1 MVRRRN
7 KILVMEELEIKKL
20 LLNRLDSLRQTYVNN
35 LDYVIK
41 SFDDEAIHDLR
52 VSIRRILSFMYL
64 IDQICNETI
73 YEELQKQ
80 LKTKIKKFNKL
91 RDVQVQITTIINY
104 IKKFPIL
111 ADFLVF
117 LKKNEKKQIKK
128 LKSALLCQEF
138 DLRGD
143 IFFYRNHI
151 SQKECISKTSIN
163 YLANIALN
171 SLIEVETSIKEIQ
184 PSNFSSY
191 HKTRLKVKKFR
202 YIMETIESILSI
214 PRDKIKEIQTI
225 QTILGEIQDLTVLIH
240 LIETFCSEEGLEISK
255 FSNFVEFVQHK
266 RQEKEEDFWENISK
280 FDFWMNF
287 FKNYL

>member
-1 MVRRRN
+1 
-7 KILVMEELEIKKL
+7 MENFEIKKT
-20 LLNRLDSLRQTYVNN
+20 LLNRLDNLRQFYVKN
-35 LDYVIK
+35 LDYVIET
-41 SFDDEAIHDLR
+41 FDDEAIHDLR
-52 VSIRRILSFMYL
+52 VSIRRILAFMYL
-64 IDQICNETI
+64 IDQICAETI

-80 LKTKIKKFNKL
+80 LKTKIKRFNKL
-91 RDVQVQITTIINY
+91 RDVQVQIATIINY
-104 IKKFPIL
+104 IKKFPVL

-128 LKSALLCQEF
+128 LKSALLYNEF

-151 SQKECISKTSIN
+151 SQRECLSKTSIN

-171 SLIEVETSIKEIQ
+171 SFIDVDNSIKEIQ

-202 YIMETIESILSI
+202 YVVETLESIMSI

-225 QTILGEIQDLTVLIH
+225 QTILGEIQDLTVLVH
-240 LIETFCSEEGLEISK
+240 LVETFCSKEGQGILK

-266 RQEKEEDFWENISK
+266 REEKEEDFWENISK
-280 FDFWMNF
+280 FDFWMDF